1 CPPPPTPPF
10 PLSLHDAPPICAN
23 PLPYPLFRSESG
35 TPGALRLP
43 GLRRPRGMG
52 LETGVDLEA
61 LAETGRWLAALLGR
75 PTGSKVGKALAGV
88 ILAVA
93 RIRPKAASG
102 AGEQAPPRS
111 AAVSACQSTPLPL
124 VPQRERTPGALRLP
138 GLHRL
143 QRRGAL

>member
-1 CPPPPTPPF
+1 VRF
-10 PLSLHDAPPICAN
+10 A
-23 PLPYPLFRSESG
+23 YPG
-35 TPGALRLP
+35 Y
-43 GLRRPRGMG
+43 RPRGMG

-111 AAVSACQSTPLPL
+111 AAVSARQSSPPPLSL
-124 VPQRERTPGALRLP
+124 RERGTPGALRLP
-138 GLHRL
+138 GLREL